1 MSLSRGLVRLLALT
15 CAVTAANLY
24 YAQPLLHSIAR
35 SLGTSQSAAGLLVT
49 ATQLG
54 YAAGLLFVVPLGDIV
69 ARRPLFSALLAVDAV
84 ALAVSAAAP
93 NLTLL
98 GSFAALI
105 GITSVVIQM
114 VIPYAATLAADTER
128 GRVIGTLMGALLL
141 GVLLS
146 RTVAGLLA
154 SVATWRG
161 VFGFAAGLMVITAI
175 VLRRVLP
182 ADQRELRISY
192 GAQMH
197 AVLQIARTQPVLRWR
212 SFVGAMAFAA
222 FSAFWTTVT
231 FLLSGPHYRYSQA
244 EIGLFALVGAA
255 GAGAALFGGR
265 LLDSHRHL
273 RWHVTGIGLALLVGS
288 FGLLGAGTHGLVWL
302 IFGALIMDGCI
313 QAVHITNQAVVY
325 DLVPAARSR
334 ITTIYMTAYF
344 LGGAAGSTVGTQA
357 YDRYGWGGACGVAAG
372 FCVLGLLGWIG
383 TRRHETA
390 DARLPV
396 PAMP

>member
-302 IFGALIMDGCI
+302 ILGALVMDGCI